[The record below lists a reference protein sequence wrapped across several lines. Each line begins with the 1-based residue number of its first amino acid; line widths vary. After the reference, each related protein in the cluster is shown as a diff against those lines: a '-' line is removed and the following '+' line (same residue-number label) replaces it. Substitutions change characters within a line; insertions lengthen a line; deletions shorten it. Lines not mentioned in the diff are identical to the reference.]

1 MKWITRA
8 AIAAAAFTFLVVF
21 GGTASAGPSS
31 QGSGCIAHHPNY
43 IEDVFE
49 VGYAAGCSGH
59 DEPELDP
66 VSSAPGS
73 ARDLTWHVALPAGGT
88 VPVSSVWP
96 HDCSA

>member
-1 MKWITRA
+1 MRWIPLA
-8 AIAAAAFTFLVVF
+8 AVAAAAFTFLITL
-21 GGTASAGPSS
+21 GGTAAAAPSS

-43 IEDVFE
+43 IEGVIE

-73 ARDLTWHVALPAGGT
+73 ARDLT
-88 VPVSSVWP
+88 
-96 HDCSA
+96 